1 MNRRAWSIV
10 QRFSVSQFGWL
21 PDALPRLRHR
31 LGGVLTDEFRTGDP
45 LLIVDPALTVT
56 SWNRS
61 AERLTGVLAAEAL
74 GRRCWEVLGGI
85 GEAGDLIC
93 HAGCSNARLAR
104 EGFPVPCHAMFI
116 RTDRSRRRVTM
127 STVALGDGRLL
138 HVLTADAPRR
148 NAAVALTPRQ
158 RETLELMAAGL
169 QAKAIAARL
178 MVTETTV
185 RTYIRAI
192 LRELGAHSQ
201 LEALAK
207 ARDCGLLR
215 V

>member
-1 MNRRAWSIV
+1 M
-10 QRFSVSQFGWL
+10 Q
-21 PDALPRLRHR
+21 
-31 LGGVLTDEFRTGDP
+31 TDEFCTGDP
-45 LLIVDPALTVT
+45 LFTVDRALTVI
-56 SWNRS
+56 SWNRA
-61 AERLTGVLAAEAL
+61 AERLTGVQAAEAL
-74 GRRCWEVLGGI
+74 GRHCWEVLGGL
-85 GEAGDLIC
+85 GEAGDLVC

-104 EGFPVPCHAMFI
+104 EGFPVPCHALVI
-116 RTDRSRRRVTM
+116 RTDRGRARVAM

-138 HVLTADAPRR
+138 HVLTTGTPRR

>member
-1 MNRRAWSIV
+1 M
-10 QRFSVSQFGWL
+10 Q
-21 PDALPRLRHR
+21 
-31 LGGVLTDEFRTGDP
+31 TDEFCTGDS
-45 LLIVDPALTVT
+45 LFTVDRALTVI
-56 SWNRS
+56 SWNRA
-61 AERLTGVLAAEAL
+61 AEQLTGVQAAEAL
-74 GRRCWEVLGGI
+74 GRCCWEVLCGLGD
-85 GEAGDLIC
+85 AGDLIC
-93 HAGCSNARLAR
+93 HADCSNARLAR
-104 EGFPVPCHAMFI
+104 GGFPVPCHALFI
-116 RTDRSRRRVTM
+116 RTDQGPTRVAM
-127 STVALGDGRLL
+127 STVALADGRLL
-138 HVLTADAPRR
+138 HVLTAGTRRR

-207 ARDCGLLR
+207 ARDVGLLR